1 MTFQKFLSFLIF
13 PLSIAAYL
21 LSLAVSTVLWV
32 LLILSHAINDV
43 AWKLFEP
50 NKFSFYMQGV
60 INWLDDAIAACYVF
74 ALVLPAM
81 SMKALDND
89 LY

>member
-1 MTFQKFLSFLIF
+1 MTFQKFLSFLVF
-13 PLSIAAYL
+13 PLSIVTYL
-21 LSLAVSTVLWV
+21 LSLAVSTVLWI

-50 NKFSFYMQGV
+50 DKFSFHMQGI

-81 SMKALDND
+81 SMQALDGD